1 MELQPGMQDF
11 NTSGLSMALYTRWLD
26 AMNLCVPLSFIKPFL
41 VAINIGGVSKRSLV
55 TQMSLLVLID
65 LSAGLYCSGFSLDF
79 QMSTQVS
86 YGFSLL
92 FLASSNLSPKCATVD
107 VF

>member
-92 FLASSNLSPKCATVD
+92 FLASSNLSPQMCYC
-107 VF
+107 